1 MKIERTKNATRNI
14 VAGMALKIYQ
24 MVVPFLM
31 RTAMIHLMGVE
42 YLGLNSLFT
51 SILHILNLA
60 ELGVGAAMVFSMYKP
75 IAEDDTQRIC
85 ALMALYRRYYRL
97 IGLVI
102 GAAGLVILPFVPQLI
117 ADGVPAE
124 LNVYWL
130 YLLNLGTT
138 VLSYW
143 LFAYR
148 NCLLQAHQRLDIAS
162 KITILVTTL
171 QFALQLLVIIYLKNY
186 YVYTIVV
193 MMSTVVNNILTAIIT
208 KKKYPHYRPEGML
221 EKAEI
226 RVINGKIR
234 DLFAGK
240 IGAVVL
246 QYADTVVISAFLGLT
261 VLAVYQNYFFVVT
274 SVLAMVEIVLSSIT
288 AGLGN
293 SFVTEQK
300 EKNYRDMLK
309 FTFLFLWL
317 TGMCTCCFL
326 GMYQPFMQIWVG
338 EELMLGFGMVICY
351 AVYFFVYTLN
361 RLVSVYK
368 DAAGLWHQDRYRAL
382 VTAAINLS
390 LNLLTVRTLGLYGV
404 LLSTVFSMVAV
415 GIPWQLQNLFAAVF
429 PGKMKGYCRQ
439 LGTMLFLT
447 VLAGGLVCLI
457 CGAISVSPWVKLL
470 LCAVVS
476 VTVPNVLFLLVLRK
490 HEQFRPSV
498 QFVDRVTKRKLKLEK
513 RLFRGQKESAM

>member
-42 YLGLNSLFT
+42 YLGLNSLFN

-60 ELGVGAAMVFSMYKP
+60 ELGVGVAMVFSMYKP
-75 IAEDDTQRIC
+75 IAEDDTPRIC

-97 IGLVI
+97 IGLAI
-102 GAAGLVILPFVPQLI
+102 GAAGLVILPFVPRLI

-162 KITILVTTL
+162 KITIFVTTI
-171 QFALQLLVIIYLKNY
+171 QFGLQLLVIVYLKNY
-186 YVYTIVV
+186 YYYTIIS
-193 MMSTVVNNILTAIIT
+193 MASTAVNNVLTAIIT
-208 KKKYPHYRPEGML
+208 KKKYPHYRPEGTL
-221 EKAEI
+221 AKEEI
-226 RVINGKIR
+226 RTINGKIR
-234 DLFAGK
+234 DIFAGK
-240 IGAVVL
+240 IGLVVQ

-261 VLAVYQNYFFVVT
+261 ALAVYQNYFFVLT
-274 SVLAMVEIVLSSIT
+274 SVIAIVEIVLSSIT

-293 SFVTEQK
+293 SFVTEGK

-309 FTFLFLWL
+309 FTFLFLWAA
-317 TGMCTCCFL
+317 GVCTCCFL
-326 GMYQPFMQIWVG
+326 GMYQPFMQLWVG

-351 AVYFFVYTLN
+351 SAYFVVYELN
-361 RLVSVYK
+361 RLSSIYK
-368 DAAGLWHQDRYRAL
+368 DAAGLWHQDRAPIL
-382 VTAAINLS
+382 VAVVVNLT

-404 LLSTVFSMVAV
+404 LLSTIVAV
-415 GIPWQLQNLFAAVF
+415 GGVEIPWRLHNLFTLTF
-429 PGKMKGYCRQ
+429 SGKNKVYYR
-439 LGTMLFLT
+439 LLATMVTLT
-447 VLAGGLVCLI
+447 VLAGALVCLL
-457 CGAISVSPWVKLL
+457 CGAISLSPWLQLL
-470 LCAVVS
+470 VCAVVS
-476 VTVPNVLFLLVLRK
+476 VIIPNVLFLLVLRK
-490 HEQFRPSV
+490 HEQFRPAV
-498 QFVDRVTKRKLKLEK
+498 QFVDRLTKGKLKLER
-513 RLFRGQKESAM
+513 RLSRGM

>member
-14 VAGMALKIYQ
+14 AAGLALKVYQ
-24 MVVPFLM
+24 MVVPFMM
-31 RTAMIHLMGVE
+31 RTAMIHFMGVE
-42 YLGLNSLFT
+42 YLGLNSLFS

-75 IAEDDTQRIC
+75 IADDDAPRIC

-102 GAAGLVILPFVPQLI
+102 GAAGLALLPFIPRLI
-117 ADGVPAE
+117 SGDIPSE

-148 NCLLQAHQRLDIAS
+148 NCLLQAHQRLDISS
-162 KITILVTTL
+162 KITIVISTL
-171 QFALQLLVIIYLKNY
+171 QFVLQLLVILYVKNY
-186 YVYTIVV
+186 YVYTIISMVG
-193 MMSTVVNNILTAIIT
+193 TIVNNVLTAIIT
-208 KKKYPHYRPEGML
+208 KRKYPHYRPEGVL
-221 EKAEI
+221 EKGEV

-240 IGAVVL
+240 LGSVIL
-246 QYADTVVISAFLGLT
+246 QYADTLVISAFLGLT
-261 VLAVYQNYFFVVT
+261 TLAVYQNYLYIVT
-274 SVLAMVEIVLSSIT
+274 SVIAVVEILLASIT

-293 SFVTEQK
+293 SFVTEGK

-309 FTFLFLWL
+309 FTFLFIWM

-326 GMYQPFMQIWVG
+326 GMYQPFMRIWVG

-351 AVYFFVYTLN
+351 AAYFFMYTLN
-361 RLVSVYK
+361 RLASIYK

-382 VTAAINLS
+382 VTGAINLT

-404 LLSTVFSMVAV
+404 LLSTVISMAVV
-415 GIPWQLQNLFAAVF
+415 GIPWQLHNLFTVVF
-429 PGKMKGYCRQ
+429 PGEMKGYCR
-439 LGTMLFLT
+439 LLVRMVLLT
-447 VLAGGLVCLI
+447 VLAGLLVCLI
-457 CGAISVSPWVKLL
+457 CGAICLSPWLQLL
-470 LCAVVS
+470 LCALVS
-476 VTVPNVLFLLVLRK
+476 VTVPNVLFLLVLRR
-490 HEQFRPSV
+490 HEQFRPAV
-498 QFVDRVTKRKLKLEK
+498 QFVDRLTKKKLHLEK
-513 RLFRGQKESAM
+513 LFFRGE